1 MPGVV
6 YSLILSR
13 FAGRRV
19 DERRRE
25 CDVRQRGLQAHVPVV
40 ADAEHV
46 PHVHGVHGDLQSY
59 VLLREEK
66 RLPRVFFLCPYGD
79 LFYDKDLG

>member
-6 YSLILSR
+6 YSLILR
-13 FAGRRV
+13 PFRAGRRV
-19 DERRRE
+19 DERRRQ

-46 PHVHGVHGDLQSY
+46 PHVHGVHGHL
-59 VLLREEK
+59 
-66 RLPRVFFLCPYGD
+66 
-79 LFYDKDLG
+79 